1 MQARARKIGA
11 RAMTQKTLALLGKNA
26 QHVLAFRGSLIRA
39 AQANGHR
46 VIALTA
52 PASPRARQRLREFG
66 VEHFDTPLSGGKISP
81 LRDLQFQTT
90 VTDILKTQRVDAL
103 LAYNPKCIAF
113 GPVAARHAGV
123 KSIAAVVTGLGFAFT
138 GRSLARRFIRF
149 FSTRLYRRSLAA
161 CDAVFFQNQFD
172 RDELAALGVLA
183 NVPNVRV
190 HMIAGSGVDLDYFPA
205 QPVPTQTHFLMISRP
220 LKDKGVAEFA
230 QACKIVRARNPA
242 IRCTLICAW
251 DDNPSSFTRAD
262 IARWTQDGCF
272 NALDEVEDVRPHLQ
286 ACTTFVLPSYREG
299 TSKVVLE
306 AMATGRAIIST
317 DAIGCRDPIEPDVNG
332 LLVATHSAT
341 ELASAMLQLA
351 NDPQRNAAMGTAS
364 RRIAQE
370 KYNAKP
376 IDAALLHALNLDA
389 PARA

>member
-1 MQARARKIGA
+1 
-11 RAMTQKTLALLGKNA
+11 MTQKTLALLGKNA

-46 VIALTA
+46 VIALTS
-52 PASPRARQRLREFG
+52 PASARARHRLREAG
-66 VEHFDTPLSGGKISP
+66 VEHFDTPLRGGTISP

-90 VTDILKTQRVDAL
+90 VSDILKAQRVDAL

-113 GPVAARHAGV
+113 GPIAARRAGV
-123 KSIAAVVTGLGFAFT
+123 KNVAALVTGLGFAFT
-138 GRSLARRFIRF
+138 GRSLARRCIRF
-149 FSTRLYRRSLAA
+149 FSTRLYKRSLAA
-161 CDAVFFQNQFD
+161 CDAVFFQNATD
-172 RDELAALGVLA
+172 REELTALGVLA
-183 NVPNVRV
+183 NVPNARV
-190 HMIAGSGVDLDYFPA
+190 HMIAGSGVDLEFFPG
-205 QPVPTQTHFLMISRP
+205 QPVPIQTHFLMISRP

-230 QACKIVRARNPA
+230 QACKIVRTSNPA

-262 IARWTQDGCF
+262 IARWAQEGCF
-272 NALDEVEDVRPHLQ
+272 DAVDEVEDVRPHLG

-317 DAIGCRDPIEPDVNG
+317 DAIGCRDPIAPNVNG

-341 ELASAMLQLA
+341 ELAAAMLELA
-351 NDPQRNAAMGTAS
+351 HDPARNAAMGAAS

-376 IDAALLHALNLDA
+376 IDAAILHALNLNA

>member
-1 MQARARKIGA
+1 
-11 RAMTQKTLALLGKNA
+11 MTQKTLALLGKNA

-39 AQANGHR
+39 AQASGHR
-46 VIALTA
+46 VIALTS
-52 PASPRARQRLREFG
+52 PASARARHRLHEAG
-66 VEHFDTPLSGGKISP
+66 VEHFDTPLRGGTISP
-81 LRDLQFQTT
+81 LRDLQFQTM
-90 VTDILKTQRVDAL
+90 VSDILKAQRVDAL

-113 GPVAARHAGV
+113 GPIAARRAGV
-123 KSIAAVVTGLGFAFT
+123 KNVAALVTGLGFAFT
-138 GRSLARRFIRF
+138 GRSLARRCVRF
-149 FSTRLYRRSLAA
+149 FSTRLYKRSLAA
-161 CDAVFFQNQFD
+161 CDAVFFQNQID

-183 NVPNVRV
+183 NVPNARV
-190 HMIAGSGVDLDYFPA
+190 HMIAGSGVDLDFFPA

-230 QACKIVRARNPA
+230 QACKIVRASNPA

-262 IARWTQDGCF
+262 IARWAQDGCF
-272 NALDEVEDVRPHLQ
+272 NVVDEVEDVRPHLG

-317 DAIGCRDPIEPDVNG
+317 DAIGCRDPIEPGVNG

-341 ELASAMLQLA
+341 ELAAAMLELANNPARNSAMGA
-351 NDPQRNAAMGTAS
+351 AS

-370 KYNAKP
+370 KYNAKS
-376 IDAALLHALNLDA
+376 IDAAILHALNLDA

>member
-1 MQARARKIGA
+1 
-11 RAMTQKTLALLGKNA
+11 MTQKTLALLGKNA

-46 VIALTA
+46 VIALTS
-52 PASPRARQRLREFG
+52 PASARARHRLREAG
-66 VEHFDTPLSGGKISP
+66 VEHFDTPLRGGTISP

-90 VTDILKTQRVDAL
+90 VSDILNAQRVDAL

-113 GPVAARHAGV
+113 GPIAARRAGV
-123 KSIAAVVTGLGFAFT
+123 KNIAALVTGLGFAFT
-138 GRSLARRFIRF
+138 GQSLARRCIRF
-149 FSTRLYRRSLAA
+149 FSTRLYRRSLAK
-161 CDAVFFQNQFD
+161 CDAVFFQNQID
-172 RDELAALGVLA
+172 REELTALGVLV
-183 NVPNVRV
+183 NVPNARV
-190 HMIAGSGVDLDYFPA
+190 HMIAGSGVDLEFFPA

-230 QACKIVRARNPA
+230 QACKIVCTRDPA

-262 IARWTQDGCF
+262 IARWAQDGCF
-272 NALDEVEDVRPHLQ
+272 NAVDEVEDVRPHLG

-317 DAIGCRDPIEPDVNG
+317 DAIGCRDPIKPGVNG

-341 ELASAMLQLA
+341 ELAAAMLELARDPARNSAMGA
-351 NDPQRNAAMGTAS
+351 AS

-370 KYNAKP
+370 KYNAKQ
-376 IDAALLHALNLDA
+376 IDAAILHALNLDA

>member
-1 MQARARKIGA
+1 
-11 RAMTQKTLALLGKNA
+11 MTQQTLALLGKNA

-46 VIALTA
+46 VIALTS
-52 PASPRARQRLREFG
+52 PASARARHRLREAG
-66 VEHFDTPLSGGKISP
+66 VEHFDTPLRGGTISP

-90 VTDILKTQRVDAL
+90 VSDILQAQRVDAL

-113 GPVAARHAGV
+113 GPIAARRAGV
-123 KSIAAVVTGLGFAFT
+123 KNVAALVTGLGFAFT
-138 GRSLARRFIRF
+138 GHSLARRCIRF
-149 FSTRLYRRSLAA
+149 FSTHLYKRSLAA
-161 CDAVFFQNQFD
+161 CDAVFFQNAID
-172 RDELAALGVLA
+172 REELAALGVLV
-183 NVPNVRV
+183 NVPNARV
-190 HMIAGSGVDLDYFPA
+190 HMIAGSGVDLQFFPA

-230 QACKIVRARNPA
+230 QACKIVRTSNPA

-262 IARWTQDGCF
+262 ITRWAQDGCF
-272 NALDEVEDVRPHLQ
+272 NVVDEVEDVRPHLG

-317 DAIGCRDPIEPDVNG
+317 DAIGCRDPIEPGVNG

-341 ELASAMLQLA
+341 ELAAAMLELA
-351 NDPQRNAAMGTAS
+351 NDPARNAAMGAAS

-376 IDAALLHALNLDA
+376 IDAAILHALNLDA

>member
-1 MQARARKIGA
+1 
-11 RAMTQKTLALLGKNA
+11 MTQKTLALLGKNA

-46 VIALTA
+46 VIALTS
-52 PASPRARQRLREFG
+52 PASARARHRLLEAG
-66 VEHFDTPLSGGKISP
+66 VQHFDTPLRGGAISP

-90 VTDILKTQRVDAL
+90 VSDILNAQRVDAL

-113 GPVAARHAGV
+113 GPIAARRAGV
-123 KSIAAVVTGLGFAFT
+123 KNIATIVTGLGFAFT
-138 GRSLARRFIRF
+138 GQSLARRCIRL
-149 FSTRLYRRSLAA
+149 FSTRLYRRSLAK
-161 CDAVFFQNQFD
+161 CDAVFFQNQID
-172 RDELAALGVLA
+172 REELTALGVLV
-183 NVPNVRV
+183 NVPNARV
-190 HMIAGSGVDLDYFPA
+190 HMIAGSGVDLEFFPA

-230 QACKIVRARNPA
+230 QACKIVRASNPA

-262 IARWTQDGCF
+262 IARWEQEGCF
-272 NALDEVEDVRPHLQ
+272 DAVDEVEDVRPHLG

-317 DAIGCRDPIEPDVNG
+317 DAIGCRDPIESGVNG

-341 ELASAMLQLA
+341 ELAAAMLELA
-351 NDPQRNAAMGTAS
+351 RDPARNAAMGAAS

-376 IDAALLHALNLDA
+376 IDAAILHALNLNA
-389 PARA
+389 PAHA

>member
-1 MQARARKIGA
+1 
-11 RAMTQKTLALLGKNA
+11 MTQKTLALLGKNA

-46 VIALTA
+46 VIALTS
-52 PASPRARQRLREFG
+52 PASARARHRLREAG
-66 VEHFDTPLSGGKISP
+66 VEHFDTPLRGGTISP

-90 VTDILKTQRVDAL
+90 VSDILKAQRVDAL

-113 GPVAARHAGV
+113 GPIAARRAGV
-123 KSIAAVVTGLGFAFT
+123 KNVAALVTGLGFAFT
-138 GRSLARRFIRF
+138 GRSLARRCIRF
-149 FSTRLYRRSLAA
+149 FSTRLYKRSLAA
-161 CDAVFFQNQFD
+161 CDAVFFQNATD
-172 RDELAALGVLA
+172 REELTALGVLA
-183 NVPNVRV
+183 NVPNARV
-190 HMIAGSGVDLDYFPA
+190 HMIAGSGVDLDFFAA

-230 QACKIVRARNPA
+230 QACKIVRTSNPA

-262 IARWTQDGCF
+262 IARWAQEGCF
-272 NALDEVEDVRPHLQ
+272 NAVDEVEDVRPHLG

-306 AMATGRAIIST
+306 AMATGRAIITT
-317 DAIGCRDPIEPDVNG
+317 DAIGCRDPITPNVNG
-332 LLVATHSAT
+332 LLVPPRSAT
-341 ELASAMLQLA
+341 ELAAAMLELA
-351 NDPQRNAAMGTAS
+351 HDPERNAAMGAAS

-370 KYNAKP
+370 KYNATP
-376 IDAALLHALNLDA
+376 IDAVILRALNLDSPHHA
-389 PARA
+389 

>member
-1 MQARARKIGA
+1 
-11 RAMTQKTLALLGKNA
+11 MTQKTLALLGKNA

-46 VIALTA
+46 VIALTS
-52 PASPRARQRLREFG
+52 PASARARHRLREAG
-66 VEHFDTPLSGGKISP
+66 VEHFDTPLRGGTISP

-90 VTDILKTQRVDAL
+90 VSDILKAQRVDAL

-113 GPVAARHAGV
+113 GPIAARRAGV
-123 KSIAAVVTGLGFAFT
+123 KNVAALVTGLGFAFT
-138 GRSLARRFIRF
+138 GRSLARRCIRF
-149 FSTRLYRRSLAA
+149 FSTRLYKRSLAA
-161 CDAVFFQNQFD
+161 CDAVFFQNATD
-172 RDELAALGVLA
+172 REELTALGVLA
-183 NVPNVRV
+183 NVPNARV
-190 HMIAGSGVDLDYFPA
+190 HMIAGSGVDLDFFAA

-230 QACKIVRARNPA
+230 QACKIVRTSNPA

-262 IARWTQDGCF
+262 IARWAQEGCF
-272 NALDEVEDVRPHLQ
+272 DAVDEVEDVRPHLG

-317 DAIGCRDPIEPDVNG
+317 DAIGCRDPIAPNVNG

-341 ELASAMLQLA
+341 ELAAAMLELA
-351 NDPQRNAAMGTAS
+351 HDPARNAAMGAAS

-376 IDAALLHALNLDA
+376 IDAAILHALNLNA

>member
-1 MQARARKIGA
+1 
-11 RAMTQKTLALLGKNA
+11 
-26 QHVLAFRGSLIRA
+26 
-39 AQANGHR
+39 
-46 VIALTA
+46 
-52 PASPRARQRLREFG
+52 
-66 VEHFDTPLSGGKISP
+66 
-81 LRDLQFQTT
+81 
-90 VTDILKTQRVDAL
+90 
-103 LAYNPKCIAF
+103 
-113 GPVAARHAGV
+113 
-123 KSIAAVVTGLGFAFT
+123 
-138 GRSLARRFIRF
+138 
-149 FSTRLYRRSLAA
+149 
-161 CDAVFFQNQFD
+161 
-172 RDELAALGVLA
+172 
-183 NVPNVRV
+183 
-190 HMIAGSGVDLDYFPA
+190 
-205 QPVPTQTHFLMISRP
+205 MISRP

-272 NALDEVEDVRPHLQ
+272 NAIDEVEDVRPHLQ

-317 DAIGCRDPIEPDVNG
+317 DAIGCRDPIESGVNG
-332 LLVATHSAT
+332 LLVATRSAT
-341 ELASAMLQLA
+341 ELAAAMLQLA
-351 NDPQRNAAMGTAS
+351 NDPERNAAMGAES

>member
-1 MQARARKIGA
+1 
-11 RAMTQKTLALLGKNA
+11 
-26 QHVLAFRGSLIRA
+26 
-39 AQANGHR
+39 
-46 VIALTA
+46 
-52 PASPRARQRLREFG
+52 
-66 VEHFDTPLSGGKISP
+66 
-81 LRDLQFQTT
+81 
-90 VTDILKTQRVDAL
+90 
-103 LAYNPKCIAF
+103 
-113 GPVAARHAGV
+113 
-123 KSIAAVVTGLGFAFT
+123 
-138 GRSLARRFIRF
+138 
-149 FSTRLYRRSLAA
+149 
-161 CDAVFFQNQFD
+161 
-172 RDELAALGVLA
+172 
-183 NVPNVRV
+183 
-190 HMIAGSGVDLDYFPA
+190 
-205 QPVPTQTHFLMISRP
+205 MISRP

-230 QACKIVRARNPA
+230 QACKIVRASNPA

-262 IARWTQDGCF
+262 IARWAQDGCF

-317 DAIGCRDPIEPDVNG
+317 DAIGCRDPIEPGVNG

-351 NDPQRNAAMGTAS
+351 NDPKRNATMGAAS

>member
-1 MQARARKIGA
+1 
-11 RAMTQKTLALLGKNA
+11 MTQQTLALLGKNA

-46 VIALTA
+46 VIALTS
-52 PASPRARQRLREFG
+52 PASARARHRLREAG
-66 VEHFDTPLSGGKISP
+66 VEHFDTPLRGGTISP

-90 VTDILKTQRVDAL
+90 VSDILKAQRVDAL

-113 GPVAARHAGV
+113 GPVAARRAGV
-123 KSIAAVVTGLGFAFT
+123 KNVAAIVTGLGFAFT
-138 GRSLARRFIRF
+138 GHSLTRRCIRF
-149 FSTRLYRRSLAA
+149 FSTHLYKRSLAA
-161 CDAVFFQNQFD
+161 CDAVFFQNQID
-172 RDELAALGVLA
+172 RKELAALGVLV
-183 NVPNVRV
+183 NVPNARV
-190 HMIAGSGVDLDYFPA
+190 HMIAGSGVDLKFFPA
-205 QPVPTQTHFLMISRP
+205 QPVPTQTHCLMISRP

-230 QACKIVRARNPA
+230 EACKIVRTRDPA

-262 IARWTQDGCF
+262 ITRWAQDGCF
-272 NALDEVEDVRPHLQ
+272 NVVDEVEDVRPHLG

-317 DAIGCRDPIEPDVNG
+317 DAIGCRDPIQPNVNG

-341 ELASAMLQLA
+341 ELAAAMLELAHDPARNSAMGA
-351 NDPQRNAAMGTAS
+351 AS

-376 IDAALLHALNLDA
+376 IDAAILHALNLDA

>member
-1 MQARARKIGA
+1 
-11 RAMTQKTLALLGKNA
+11 MTQKTLALLGKNA

-46 VIALTA
+46 VIALTS
-52 PASPRARQRLREFG
+52 PASARARHRLREAG
-66 VEHFDTPLSGGKISP
+66 VEHFDTPLRGGTISP

-90 VTDILKTQRVDAL
+90 VSDILKAQRVDAL

-113 GPVAARHAGV
+113 GPIAARRAGV
-123 KSIAAVVTGLGFAFT
+123 KNVAALVTGLGFAFT
-138 GRSLARRFIRF
+138 GRSLARRCIRF
-149 FSTRLYRRSLAA
+149 FSTRLYKRSLAA
-161 CDAVFFQNQFD
+161 CDAVFFQNATD
-172 RDELAALGVLA
+172 REELTALGVLA
-183 NVPNVRV
+183 NVPNARV
-190 HMIAGSGVDLDYFPA
+190 HMIAGSGVDLDFFAA

-230 QACKIVRARNPA
+230 QACKIVRTSNPA

-262 IARWTQDGCF
+262 IARWAQEGCF
-272 NALDEVEDVRPHLQ
+272 DAVDEVEDVRPHLG

-317 DAIGCRDPIEPDVNG
+317 DAIGCRDPIAPNVNG

-341 ELASAMLQLA
+341 ELAAAMLELA
-351 NDPQRNAAMGTAS
+351 NDPARNAAMGAAS

-376 IDAALLHALNLDA
+376 IDAAILHALNLDA
-389 PARA
+389 SARA

>member
-1 MQARARKIGA
+1 
-11 RAMTQKTLALLGKNA
+11 MTQKTLALLGKNA

-52 PASPRARQRLREFG
+52 PATARSRHRLRQAG
-66 VEHFDTPLSGGKISP
+66 VEHFDTPLRGGKISP

-90 VTDILKTQRVDAL
+90 VSDILKAQRVDAL
-103 LAYNPKCIAF
+103 LAYNPKCVAF
-113 GPVAARHAGV
+113 GPVAARRAGV
-123 KSIAAVVTGLGFAFT
+123 KKIAAVITGLGFAFT
-138 GRSLARRFIRF
+138 GETIARRFVRF
-149 FSTRLYRRSLAA
+149 FSTRLYRKSLAA
-161 CDAVFFQNQFD
+161 CDAVFFQNQID
-172 RDELAALGVLA
+172 HDELTALGVLA
-183 NVPNVRV
+183 NVAAARVR
-190 HMIAGSGVDLDYFPA
+190 MIAGSGVDLDHFA
-205 QPVPTQTHFLMISRP
+205 QQPVAAHTHFLMISRP

-251 DDNPSSFTRAD
+251 DDNPSSFTRTD
-262 IARWTQDGCF
+262 ITHWAQQGCF
-272 NALDEVEDVRPHLQ
+272 EALDEVEDVRPHLQ
-286 ACTTFVLPSYREG
+286 SCTTFVLPSYREG

-317 DAIGCRDPIEPDVNG
+317 DAIGCRDPIEPGVNG

-341 ELASAMLQLA
+341 ELAAAMLELA
-351 NDPQRNAAMGTAS
+351 NDPARNAAMGAAS

-376 IDAALLHALNLDA
+376 IDALILRALGLS
-389 PARA
+389 

>member
-1 MQARARKIGA
+1 
-11 RAMTQKTLALLGKNA
+11 MTQQTLALLGKNA

-46 VIALTA
+46 VIALTS
-52 PASPRARQRLREFG
+52 PASARARHRLREAG
-66 VEHFDTPLSGGKISP
+66 VEHFDTPLRGGTISP

-90 VTDILKTQRVDAL
+90 VSDILKAQRVDAL

-113 GPVAARHAGV
+113 GPIAARRAGV
-123 KSIAAVVTGLGFAFT
+123 KNVAALVTGLGFAFT
-138 GRSLARRFIRF
+138 GRSLARRCIRF
-149 FSTRLYRRSLAA
+149 FSTRLYKRSLAA
-161 CDAVFFQNQFD
+161 CDAVFFQNATD
-172 RDELAALGVLA
+172 REELTALGVLA
-183 NVPNVRV
+183 NVPNARV
-190 HMIAGSGVDLDYFPA
+190 HMIAGSGVDLEFFPA

-230 QACKIVRARNPA
+230 QACKIVRASNPA

-251 DDNPSSFTRAD
+251 DDNPSSFTRAN
-262 IARWTQDGCF
+262 IARWAQEGCF
-272 NALDEVEDVRPHLQ
+272 NVVDEVEDVRPHLG

-306 AMATGRAIIST
+306 AMATGRAIITT
-317 DAIGCRDPIEPDVNG
+317 DAIGCRDPITPNVNG
-332 LLVATHSAT
+332 LLVTTHSASKLAAAML
-341 ELASAMLQLA
+341 ELAH
-351 NDPQRNAAMGTAS
+351 DPARNAAMGAAS

-376 IDAALLHALNLDA
+376 IDAAILHALNLNA

>member
-1 MQARARKIGA
+1 
-11 RAMTQKTLALLGKNA
+11 MTQKTLALLGKNA

-52 PASPRARQRLREFG
+52 PATARSRHRLRQAG
-66 VEHFDTPLSGGKISP
+66 VEHFDTPLRGGKISP

-90 VTDILKTQRVDAL
+90 VSDILKAQRVDAL
-103 LAYNPKCIAF
+103 LAYNPKCVAF
-113 GPVAARHAGV
+113 GPIAARRAGV
-123 KSIAAVVTGLGFAFT
+123 KKIAGVITGLGFAFT
-138 GRSLARRFIRF
+138 GETIARRFVRF
-149 FSTRLYRRSLAA
+149 FSTRLYRKSLEA
-161 CDAVFFQNQFD
+161 CDAVFFQNQID
-172 RDELAALGVLA
+172 HDELAALGVRA
-183 NVPNVRV
+183 NVDAARVR
-190 HMIAGSGVDLDYFPA
+190 MIAGSGVDLDHFA
-205 QPVPTQTHFLMISRP
+205 QQPVAAHTHFLMISRP

-262 IARWTQDGCF
+262 ISHWAQQGCF
-272 NALDEVEDVRPHLQ
+272 EALDEVEDVRPHLQ
-286 ACTTFVLPSYREG
+286 SCTTFVLPSYREG

-317 DAIGCRDPIEPDVNG
+317 DAVGCRDPIEPGVNG

-341 ELASAMLQLA
+341 ELAAAMLELA
-351 NDPQRNAAMGTAS
+351 NDPARNAAMGAAS

-376 IDAALLHALNLDA
+376 IDAAILHALNLDA

>member
-1 MQARARKIGA
+1 
-11 RAMTQKTLALLGKNA
+11 MTQKTLALLGKNA

-46 VIALTA
+46 VIALTS
-52 PASPRARQRLREFG
+52 PASARARHRLREAG
-66 VEHFDTPLSGGKISP
+66 VEHFDTPLRGGTISP

-90 VTDILKTQRVDAL
+90 VSDILKAQRVDAL

-113 GPVAARHAGV
+113 GPIAARRAGV
-123 KSIAAVVTGLGFAFT
+123 KNVAALVTGLGFAFT
-138 GRSLARRFIRF
+138 GRSLARRCIRF
-149 FSTRLYRRSLAA
+149 FSTRLYKRSLAA
-161 CDAVFFQNQFD
+161 CDAVFFQNATD
-172 RDELAALGVLA
+172 REELTALGVLA
-183 NVPNVRV
+183 NVPNARV
-190 HMIAGSGVDLDYFPA
+190 HMIAGSGVDLDFFAA

-230 QACKIVRARNPA
+230 QACKIVRTSNPA

-262 IARWTQDGCF
+262 IARWAQEGCF
-272 NALDEVEDVRPHLQ
+272 DAVDEVEDVRPHLG

-306 AMATGRAIIST
+306 AMATGRAIITT
-317 DAIGCRDPIEPDVNG
+317 DAIGCRDPIQPNVNG
-332 LLVATHSAT
+332 LLVPPRSAT
-341 ELASAMLQLA
+341 ELAAAMLELA
-351 NDPQRNAAMGTAS
+351 HDPERNAAMGAAS

-370 KYNAKP
+370 KYNATP
-376 IDAALLHALNLDA
+376 IDAVILRALNLDSPHHA
-389 PARA
+389 

>member
-1 MQARARKIGA
+1 
-11 RAMTQKTLALLGKNA
+11 MTQKTLALLGKNA

-46 VIALTA
+46 VIALTS
-52 PASPRARQRLREFG
+52 PASARARHRLREAG
-66 VEHFDTPLSGGKISP
+66 VEHFDTPLRGGTISP

-90 VTDILKTQRVDAL
+90 VSDILKAQRVDAL

-113 GPVAARHAGV
+113 GPIAARRAGV
-123 KSIAAVVTGLGFAFT
+123 KNVAALVTGLGFAFT
-138 GRSLARRFIRF
+138 GRSLTRRCIRF
-149 FSTRLYRRSLAA
+149 FSTRLYRRSLAV
-161 CDAVFFQNQFD
+161 CDAVFFQNQID
-172 RDELAALGVLA
+172 REELTALGVLV
-183 NVPNVRV
+183 NVPNARM
-190 HMIAGSGVDLDYFPA
+190 HMIAGSGVDLDFFPA

-230 QACKIVRARNPA
+230 QACKIVRTRDPA

-262 IARWTQDGCF
+262 IARWAQDGCF
-272 NALDEVEDVRPHLQ
+272 NAVDEVEDVRPHLG

-317 DAIGCRDPIEPDVNG
+317 DAIGCRDPIEPGVNG

-341 ELASAMLQLA
+341 ELAAAMLELA
-351 NDPQRNAAMGTAS
+351 RDPARNTAMGAAS

-376 IDAALLHALNLDA
+376 IDAVILHALNLDA

>member
-1 MQARARKIGA
+1 
-11 RAMTQKTLALLGKNA
+11 MTQQTLALLGKNA

-46 VIALTA
+46 IIALTS
-52 PASPRARQRLREFG
+52 PASARARHRLREAG
-66 VEHFDTPLSGGKISP
+66 VEHFDTPLRGGTISP

-90 VTDILKTQRVDAL
+90 VSDILKAQRVDAL
-103 LAYNPKCIAF
+103 LAYNTKCIAF
-113 GPVAARHAGV
+113 GPIAARRAGV
-123 KSIAAVVTGLGFAFT
+123 KNIAAIVTGLGFAFT
-138 GRSLARRFIRF
+138 GHSLTRRCIRF
-149 FSTRLYRRSLAA
+149 FSTHLYKRSLAA
-161 CDAVFFQNQFD
+161 CDAVFFQNQID
-172 RDELAALGVLA
+172 RKELAALGVLV
-183 NVPNVRV
+183 NVPNARV
-190 HMIAGSGVDLDYFPA
+190 HMIAGSGVDLKFFPA

-230 QACKIVRARNPA
+230 EACKIVRTSNPV

-262 IARWTQDGCF
+262 IAHWEQEGCF
-272 NALDEVEDVRPHLQ
+272 NVVDEVEDVRPHLGE
-286 ACTTFVLPSYREG
+286 CTTFVLPSYREG

-317 DAIGCRDPIEPDVNG
+317 DAIGCRDPIAPNVNG

-341 ELASAMLQLA
+341 ELAAAMLELA
-351 NDPQRNAAMGTAS
+351 HDPARNAAMGAAS

-376 IDAALLHALNLDA
+376 IDAAILHALNLNA

>member
-1 MQARARKIGA
+1 
-11 RAMTQKTLALLGKNA
+11 MTQQTLALLGKNA

-46 VIALTA
+46 VIALTS
-52 PASPRARQRLREFG
+52 PASARARHRLHEAG
-66 VEHFDTPLSGGKISP
+66 VEHFDTPLRGGTISP

-90 VTDILKTQRVDAL
+90 VSDILKAQRVDAL

-113 GPVAARHAGV
+113 GPIAARRAGV
-123 KSIAAVVTGLGFAFT
+123 KNVAALVTGLGFAFT
-138 GRSLARRFIRF
+138 GQSLARRCIRF
-149 FSTRLYRRSLAA
+149 FSTRLYKRSLTA
-161 CDAVFFQNQFD
+161 CDAVFFQNATD
-172 RDELAALGVLA
+172 REELTALGVLA
-183 NVPNVRV
+183 NVPNARV
-190 HMIAGSGVDLDYFPA
+190 HMIAGSGVDLDFFAA

-230 QACKIVRARNPA
+230 QACKIIRTRDPA

-262 IARWTQDGCF
+262 IARWEQEGCF
-272 NALDEVEDVRPHLQ
+272 NVVNEVEDVRPYLGE
-286 ACTTFVLPSYREG
+286 CTTFVLPSYREG

-317 DAIGCRDPIEPDVNG
+317 DAIGCRDPIQPNVNG
-332 LLVATHSAT
+332 LLVTTHSAS
-341 ELASAMLQLA
+341 ELAAAMLELA
-351 NDPQRNAAMGTAS
+351 HDPARNAAMGAES

-376 IDAALLHALNLDA
+376 IDAAILRALNLDA

>member
-1 MQARARKIGA
+1 
-11 RAMTQKTLALLGKNA
+11 MTQKTLALLGKNA

-52 PASPRARQRLREFG
+52 PATARSRHRLRQAG
-66 VEHFDTPLSGGKISP
+66 VEHFDTPLRGGKISP

-90 VTDILKTQRVDAL
+90 VSDILKAQRVDAL
-103 LAYNPKCIAF
+103 LAYNPKCVAF
-113 GPVAARHAGV
+113 GPIAARRAGV
-123 KSIAAVVTGLGFAFT
+123 KKIAGVITGLGFAFT
-138 GRSLARRFIRF
+138 GETIVRRFVRF
-149 FSTRLYRRSLAA
+149 FSTRLYRKSLAA
-161 CDAVFFQNQFD
+161 CDAVFFQNQID
-172 RDELAALGVLA
+172 HDELAALRVLA
-183 NVPNVRV
+183 NVAAARV
-190 HMIAGSGVDLDYFPA
+190 HIIAGSGVDLDHFA
-205 QPVPTQTHFLMISRP
+205 QQPVAAHTHFLMISRP

-262 IARWTQDGCF
+262 ISHWAQQGCF
-272 NALDEVEDVRPHLQ
+272 EALDEVEDVRPHLQ
-286 ACTTFVLPSYREG
+286 SCTTFVLPSYREG

-317 DAIGCRDPIEPDVNG
+317 DAIGCRDPIEPGVNG

-341 ELASAMLQLA
+341 QLAAAMLELAH
-351 NDPQRNAAMGTAS
+351 DPARNAAMGAAS

-376 IDAALLHALNLDA
+376 IDAAILHALNLDA
-389 PARA
+389 STRA

>member
-1 MQARARKIGA
+1 
-11 RAMTQKTLALLGKNA
+11 MTQKTLALLGKNA

-46 VIALTA
+46 VIALTS
-52 PASPRARQRLREFG
+52 PASARARHRLREAG
-66 VEHFDTPLSGGKISP
+66 VEHFDTPLRGGTISP

-90 VTDILKTQRVDAL
+90 VSDILKAQRVDAL

-113 GPVAARHAGV
+113 GPVAARRAGV
-123 KSIAAVVTGLGFAFT
+123 KNIAALVTGLGFAFT
-138 GRSLARRFIRF
+138 GQSLARRCIRF
-149 FSTRLYRRSLAA
+149 FSTRLYRRSLAK
-161 CDAVFFQNQFD
+161 CDAVFFQNQID
-172 RDELAALGVLA
+172 REELTALGVLV
-183 NVPNVRV
+183 NVPNARM
-190 HMIAGSGVDLDYFPA
+190 HMIAGSGVDLDFFPA

-230 QACKIVRARNPA
+230 QACKIVRTRDPA

-262 IARWTQDGCF
+262 IARWAQDGCF
-272 NALDEVEDVRPHLQ
+272 NAVDEVEDVRPHLG

-317 DAIGCRDPIEPDVNG
+317 DAIGCRDPIAPNVNG

-341 ELASAMLQLA
+341 ELAAAMLELA
-351 NDPQRNAAMGTAS
+351 HDPARNAAMGAAS

-376 IDAALLHALNLDA
+376 IDAVILHALNLNA

>member
-1 MQARARKIGA
+1 
-11 RAMTQKTLALLGKNA
+11 MTQKTLALLGKNA

-52 PASPRARQRLREFG
+52 PATARSRHRLRQAG
-66 VEHFDTPLSGGKISP
+66 VEHFDTPLRGGKISP

-90 VTDILKTQRVDAL
+90 VSDILKAQRVDAL
-103 LAYNPKCIAF
+103 LAYNPKCVAF
-113 GPVAARHAGV
+113 GPVAARRAGV
-123 KSIAAVVTGLGFAFT
+123 KKIAAVITGLGFAFT
-138 GRSLARRFIRF
+138 GETIARRFVRF

-161 CDAVFFQNQFD
+161 CDAVFFQNQID
-172 RDELAALGVLA
+172 HDELTALGVLA
-183 NVPNVRV
+183 NVAAERVR
-190 HMIAGSGVDLDYFPA
+190 MIAGSGVDLDHFA
-205 QPVPTQTHFLMISRP
+205 QQPVAAHTHFLMISRP

-251 DDNPSSFTRAD
+251 DDNPSSFTRTD
-262 IARWTQDGCF
+262 ITHWAQQGCF
-272 NALDEVEDVRPHLQ
+272 EALDEVEDVRPHLQ
-286 ACTTFVLPSYREG
+286 SCTTFVLPSYREG

-317 DAIGCRDPIEPDVNG
+317 DAIGCRDPIEPGVNG

-341 ELASAMLQLA
+341 ELAAAMLELA
-351 NDPQRNAAMGTAS
+351 NDPARNAAMGAAS

-376 IDAALLHALNLDA
+376 IDALILRALGLS
-389 PARA
+389 

>member
-1 MQARARKIGA
+1 
-11 RAMTQKTLALLGKNA
+11 MTQKTLALLGKNA

-46 VIALTA
+46 VIALTS
-52 PASPRARQRLREFG
+52 PASARARHRLREAG
-66 VEHFDTPLSGGKISP
+66 VEHFDTPLRGGTISP

-90 VTDILKTQRVDAL
+90 VSDILKAQRVDAL

-113 GPVAARHAGV
+113 GPVAARRAGV
-123 KSIAAVVTGLGFAFT
+123 KNVAALVTGLGFAFT
-138 GRSLARRFIRF
+138 GQSLARRCIRF
-149 FSTRLYRRSLAA
+149 FSTRLYRQSLAK
-161 CDAVFFQNQFD
+161 CDAVFFQNQID
-172 RDELAALGVLA
+172 REELTALGVLV
-183 NVPNVRV
+183 NVPNARM
-190 HMIAGSGVDLDYFPA
+190 HMIAGSGVDLDFFPA

-230 QACKIVRARNPA
+230 QACKIVRTRDPA

-262 IARWTQDGCF
+262 IARWAQDGCF
-272 NALDEVEDVRPHLQ
+272 NAVDEVEDVRPHLG

-317 DAIGCRDPIEPDVNG
+317 DAIGCRDPIAPNVNG

-341 ELASAMLQLA
+341 ELAAAMLELA
-351 NDPQRNAAMGTAS
+351 HDPARNAAMGAAS

-376 IDAALLHALNLDA
+376 IDAVILHALNLDA

>member
-1 MQARARKIGA
+1 
-11 RAMTQKTLALLGKNA
+11 MTQKTLALLGKNA

-46 VIALTA
+46 VIALTS
-52 PASPRARQRLREFG
+52 PASARARHRLHEAG
-66 VEHFDTPLSGGKISP
+66 VEHFDTPLRGGTISP

-90 VTDILKTQRVDAL
+90 VSDILKAQRVDAL

-113 GPVAARHAGV
+113 GPIAARRAGV
-123 KSIAAVVTGLGFAFT
+123 KNVAALVTGLGFAFT
-138 GRSLARRFIRF
+138 GQSLARRCIRF
-149 FSTRLYRRSLAA
+149 FSTRLYKRSLAA
-161 CDAVFFQNQFD
+161 CDAVFFQNATD
-172 RDELAALGVLA
+172 REELTALGVLA
-183 NVPNVRV
+183 NVPNARV
-190 HMIAGSGVDLDYFPA
+190 HMIAGSGVDLDFFAA

-230 QACKIVRARNPA
+230 QACKIVRASNPA

-262 IARWTQDGCF
+262 IARWEQEGCF
-272 NALDEVEDVRPHLQ
+272 NVVDEVEDVRPHLGE
-286 ACTTFVLPSYREG
+286 CTTFVLPSYREG

-317 DAIGCRDPIEPDVNG
+317 DAIGCRDPIQLNVNG
-332 LLVATHSAT
+332 LLVATHSAS
-341 ELASAMLQLA
+341 ELAAAMLELA
-351 NDPQRNAAMGTAS
+351 HDPARNAAMGAES

-370 KYNAKP
+370 KYNATP
-376 IDAALLHALNLDA
+376 IDAAILRALNL
-389 PARA
+389 

>member
-1 MQARARKIGA
+1 
-11 RAMTQKTLALLGKNA
+11 MTQKTLALLGKNA

-52 PASPRARQRLREFG
+52 PATARSRHRLRQAG
-66 VEHFDTPLSGGKISP
+66 VEHFDTPLRGGKISP

-90 VTDILKTQRVDAL
+90 VSDILKAQRVDAL
-103 LAYNPKCIAF
+103 LAYNPKCVAF
-113 GPVAARHAGV
+113 GPIAARRAGI
-123 KSIAAVVTGLGFAFT
+123 KKIAAVITGLGFAFT
-138 GRSLARRFIRF
+138 GETIARRFVRF

-161 CDAVFFQNQFD
+161 CDAVFFQNQID
-172 RDELAALGVLA
+172 HDELAALGVLA
-183 NVPNVRV
+183 NVAAARV
-190 HMIAGSGVDLDYFPA
+190 HIIAGSGVDLDHFA
-205 QPVPTQTHFLMISRP
+205 QQPVAAHTHFLMISRP

-230 QACKIVRARNPA
+230 QACKIVRTRDPA

-262 IARWTQDGCF
+262 IARWAQDGCF
-272 NALDEVEDVRPHLQ
+272 NAVDEVEDVRPHLG

-317 DAIGCRDPIEPDVNG
+317 DAIGCRDPIEPGVNG

-341 ELASAMLQLA
+341 ELAAAMLELA
-351 NDPQRNAAMGTAS
+351 RDPARNTAMGAAS

-376 IDAALLHALNLDA
+376 IDAAILHALNLDA

>member
-1 MQARARKIGA
+1 
-11 RAMTQKTLALLGKNA
+11 MTQKTLALLGKNA

-52 PASPRARQRLREFG
+52 PATARSRHRLRQAG
-66 VEHFDTPLSGGKISP
+66 VEHFDTPLRGGKISP

-90 VTDILKTQRVDAL
+90 VSDILKAQRVDAL
-103 LAYNPKCIAF
+103 LAYNPKCVAF
-113 GPVAARHAGV
+113 GPTAARRAGV
-123 KSIAAVVTGLGFAFT
+123 KKIAAVITGLGFAFT
-138 GRSLARRFIRF
+138 GETIARRFVRF
-149 FSTRLYRRSLAA
+149 FSTRLFRRSLAA
-161 CDAVFFQNQFD
+161 CDAVFFQNQID
-172 RDELAALGVLA
+172 HDELAALGVLA
-183 NVPNVRV
+183 NVAAARVRI
-190 HMIAGSGVDLDYFPA
+190 IAGSGVDLDHFA
-205 QPVPTQTHFLMISRP
+205 QQPVAAHTHFLMISRP

-262 IARWTQDGCF
+262 IARWAQQGCF
-272 NALDEVEDVRPHLQ
+272 EALDEVEDVRPHLQ
-286 ACTTFVLPSYREG
+286 SCTTFVLPSYREG

-317 DAIGCRDPIEPDVNG
+317 DAIGCRDPIEPGVNG

-341 ELASAMLQLA
+341 ELAAAMLELA
-351 NDPQRNAAMGTAS
+351 NDPARNAAMGAAS

-376 IDAALLHALNLDA
+376 IDALILRALGLS
-389 PARA
+389 

>member
-1 MQARARKIGA
+1 
-11 RAMTQKTLALLGKNA
+11 MTQKTLALLGKNA

-46 VIALTA
+46 VIALTS
-52 PASPRARQRLREFG
+52 PASARARHRLREAG
-66 VEHFDTPLSGGKISP
+66 VEHFDTPLRGGTISP

-90 VTDILKTQRVDAL
+90 VSDILKAQRVDAL

-113 GPVAARHAGV
+113 GPVAARRAGV
-123 KSIAAVVTGLGFAFT
+123 KNIAALVTGLGFAFT
-138 GRSLARRFIRF
+138 GQSLARRCIRF
-149 FSTRLYRRSLAA
+149 FSTRLYRRSLAK
-161 CDAVFFQNQFD
+161 CDAVFFQNQID
-172 RDELAALGVLA
+172 REELTALGVLV
-183 NVPNVRV
+183 NVPNARM
-190 HMIAGSGVDLDYFPA
+190 HMIAGSGVDLDFFPA

-230 QACKIVRARNPA
+230 QACKIVRTRDPA

-262 IARWTQDGCF
+262 IARWAQDGCF
-272 NALDEVEDVRPHLQ
+272 NAVDEVEDVRPHLG

-317 DAIGCRDPIEPDVNG
+317 DAIGCRDPIAPNVNG

-341 ELASAMLQLA
+341 ELAAAMLELA
-351 NDPQRNAAMGTAS
+351 HDPARNAAMGAAS

-376 IDAALLHALNLDA
+376 IDAAILHALNLDA
-389 PARA
+389 PARS

>member
-1 MQARARKIGA
+1 MQARASKIGA

-52 PASPRARQRLREFG
+52 PATARSRHRLRQAG
-66 VEHFDTPLSGGKISP
+66 VEHFDTPLRGGKISP

-90 VTDILKTQRVDAL
+90 VSDILKAQRVDAL
-103 LAYNPKCIAF
+103 LAYNPKCVAF
-113 GPVAARHAGV
+113 GPVAARRAGV
-123 KSIAAVVTGLGFAFT
+123 KKIAAVITGLGFAFT
-138 GRSLARRFIRF
+138 GETIARRFVRF

-161 CDAVFFQNQFD
+161 CDAVFFQNQID
-172 RDELAALGVLA
+172 HDELTALGVLA
-183 NVPNVRV
+183 NVAAARVR
-190 HMIAGSGVDLDYFPA
+190 MIAGSGVDLDHFA
-205 QPVPTQTHFLMISRP
+205 QQPVAAHTHFLMISRP

-251 DDNPSSFTRAD
+251 DDNPSSFTRTD
-262 IARWTQDGCF
+262 ITHWAQQGCF
-272 NALDEVEDVRPHLQ
+272 EALDEVEDVRPHLQ
-286 ACTTFVLPSYREG
+286 SCTTFVLPSYREG

-317 DAIGCRDPIEPDVNG
+317 DAIGCRDPIEPGVNG

-341 ELASAMLQLA
+341 ELAATMLELA
-351 NDPQRNAAMGTAS
+351 NDPARNAAMGAAS

-376 IDAALLHALNLDA
+376 IDALILRALGLS
-389 PARA
+389 

>member
-1 MQARARKIGA
+1 
-11 RAMTQKTLALLGKNA
+11 MTQKTLALLGKNA

-46 VIALTA
+46 VIALTS
-52 PASPRARQRLREFG
+52 PASARARHRLREAG
-66 VEHFDTPLSGGKISP
+66 VEHFDTPLRGGTISP

-90 VTDILKTQRVDAL
+90 VSDILKAQRVDAL

-113 GPVAARHAGV
+113 GPIAARRAGV
-123 KSIAAVVTGLGFAFT
+123 KYVAALVTGLGFAFT
-138 GRSLARRFIRF
+138 GRSLARRCIRF
-149 FSTRLYRRSLAA
+149 FSTRLYKRSLAA
-161 CDAVFFQNQFD
+161 CDAVFFQNATD
-172 RDELAALGVLA
+172 REELTALGVLA
-183 NVPNVRV
+183 NVPNARV
-190 HMIAGSGVDLDYFPA
+190 HMIAGSGVDLEFFPA

-230 QACKIVRARNPA
+230 QACKIVRTSNPA

-262 IARWTQDGCF
+262 IARWAQEGCF
-272 NALDEVEDVRPHLQ
+272 NVVDEVEDVRPHLD

-317 DAIGCRDPIEPDVNG
+317 DAIGCRDPIAPNVNG

-341 ELASAMLQLA
+341 ELAAAMLELA
-351 NDPQRNAAMGTAS
+351 HDPARNAAMGAAS

-376 IDAALLHALNLDA
+376 IDAAILHALNLNA

>member
-1 MQARARKIGA
+1 
-11 RAMTQKTLALLGKNA
+11 MTQKTLALLGKNA

-46 VIALTA
+46 VIALTS
-52 PASPRARQRLREFG
+52 PASARARHRLREAG
-66 VEHFDTPLSGGKISP
+66 VEHFDTPLRGGTISP

-90 VTDILKTQRVDAL
+90 VSDILKAQRVDAL

-113 GPVAARHAGV
+113 GPVAARRAGV
-123 KSIAAVVTGLGFAFT
+123 KNIAALVTGLGFAFT
-138 GRSLARRFIRF
+138 GQSLARRCIRF
-149 FSTRLYRRSLAA
+149 FSTRLYRRSLAK
-161 CDAVFFQNQFD
+161 CDAVFFQNQID
-172 RDELAALGVLA
+172 REELTALGVLV
-183 NVPNVRV
+183 NVPNARM
-190 HMIAGSGVDLDYFPA
+190 HMIAGSGVDLDFFPA

-230 QACKIVRARNPA
+230 QACKIVRTRDPA

-262 IARWTQDGCF
+262 IARWAQDGCF
-272 NALDEVEDVRPHLQ
+272 NAVDEVEDVRPHLG

-317 DAIGCRDPIEPDVNG
+317 DAIGCRDPIAPNVNG

-341 ELASAMLQLA
+341 ELAAAMLELA
-351 NDPQRNAAMGTAS
+351 HDPARNAAMGAAS

-376 IDAALLHALNLDA
+376 IDAVILHALNLDS

>member
-1 MQARARKIGA
+1 
-11 RAMTQKTLALLGKNA
+11 MTQKTLALLGKNA

-52 PASPRARQRLREFG
+52 PATARSRHRLRQAG
-66 VEHFDTPLSGGKISP
+66 VEHFDTPLRGGKISP

-90 VTDILKTQRVDAL
+90 VSDILKAQRVDAL
-103 LAYNPKCIAF
+103 LAYNPKCVAF
-113 GPVAARHAGV
+113 GPIAARRAGV
-123 KSIAAVVTGLGFAFT
+123 KKIAGVITGLGFAFT
-138 GRSLARRFIRF
+138 GETIARRFVRF

-161 CDAVFFQNQFD
+161 CDAVFFQNQID
-172 RDELAALGVLA
+172 HDELAALGVLA
-183 NVPNVRV
+183 NVDAARVRI
-190 HMIAGSGVDLDYFPA
+190 IAGSGVDLDHFA
-205 QPVPTQTHFLMISRP
+205 QQPVAAQTHFLMISRP

-230 QACKIVRARNPA
+230 QACKIVRARNPS

-262 IARWTQDGCF
+262 ISHWAQQGCF
-272 NALDEVEDVRPHLQ
+272 EALDEVEDVRPHLQ
-286 ACTTFVLPSYREG
+286 SCTTFVLPSYREG

-306 AMATGRAIIST
+306 AMAMGRAIIST
-317 DAIGCRDPIEPDVNG
+317 DAIGCRDPIEPGVNG

-341 ELASAMLQLA
+341 ELAAAMLELA
-351 NDPQRNAAMGTAS
+351 NDPARNTAMGAAS

-376 IDAALLHALNLDA
+376 IDALILRALGLS
-389 PARA
+389 

>member
-1 MQARARKIGA
+1 
-11 RAMTQKTLALLGKNA
+11 MTQTTLALLGKNA

-46 VIALTA
+46 VIALTS
-52 PASPRARQRLREFG
+52 PASARARHRLREAG
-66 VEHFDTPLSGGKISP
+66 VEHFDTPLRGGTISP

-90 VTDILKTQRVDAL
+90 VSDILKAQRVDAL

-113 GPVAARHAGV
+113 GPIAARRAGV
-123 KSIAAVVTGLGFAFT
+123 KNVAALVTGLGFAFT
-138 GRSLARRFIRF
+138 GRSLARRCIRF
-149 FSTRLYRRSLAA
+149 FSTRLYKRSLAA
-161 CDAVFFQNQFD
+161 CDAVFFQNATD
-172 RDELAALGVLA
+172 REELTALGVLA
-183 NVPNVRV
+183 NVPNARV
-190 HMIAGSGVDLDYFPA
+190 HMIAGSGVDLDFFAA

-230 QACKIVRARNPA
+230 QACKIVRTSNPA

-262 IARWTQDGCF
+262 IARWAQEGCF
-272 NALDEVEDVRPHLQ
+272 DAVDEVEDVRPHLG

-317 DAIGCRDPIEPDVNG
+317 DAIGCRDPIAPNVNG

-341 ELASAMLQLA
+341 ELAAAMLELA
-351 NDPQRNAAMGTAS
+351 HDPARNAAMGAAS

-376 IDAALLHALNLDA
+376 IDAAILHALNLDA
-389 PARA
+389 SARA

>member
-1 MQARARKIGA
+1 
-11 RAMTQKTLALLGKNA
+11 MTQQTLALLGKNA

-46 VIALTA
+46 VIALTS
-52 PASPRARQRLREFG
+52 PASARARHRLREAG
-66 VEHFDTPLSGGKISP
+66 VEHFDTPLRGGTISP

-90 VTDILKTQRVDAL
+90 VSDILQAQRVDAL

-113 GPVAARHAGV
+113 GPIAARRAGV
-123 KSIAAVVTGLGFAFT
+123 KNVAALVTGLGFAFT
-138 GRSLARRFIRF
+138 GHSLARRCIRF
-149 FSTRLYRRSLAA
+149 FSTHLYKRSLAA
-161 CDAVFFQNQFD
+161 CDAVFFQNAID
-172 RDELAALGVLA
+172 REELAALGVLV
-183 NVPNVRV
+183 NVPNARV
-190 HMIAGSGVDLDYFPA
+190 HMIAGSGVDLQFFPA

-230 QACKIVRARNPA
+230 QACKIVRTSNPA

-262 IARWTQDGCF
+262 ITRWAQDGCF
-272 NALDEVEDVRPHLQ
+272 NVVDEVEDVRPYLG

-317 DAIGCRDPIEPDVNG
+317 DAIGCRDPIQPNVNG

-341 ELASAMLQLA
+341 ELAAAMLELAHDPARNSAMGA
-351 NDPQRNAAMGTAS
+351 AS
-364 RRIAQE
+364 RHIAQE

-376 IDAALLHALNLDA
+376 IDAAILHALNLDA

>member
-1 MQARARKIGA
+1 
-11 RAMTQKTLALLGKNA
+11 MTQQTLALLGKNA

-46 VIALTA
+46 VIALTS
-52 PASPRARQRLREFG
+52 PASARARHRLREAG
-66 VEHFDTPLSGGKISP
+66 VEHFDTPLRGGTISP

-90 VTDILKTQRVDAL
+90 VSDILQAQRVDAL

-113 GPVAARHAGV
+113 GPIAARRAGV
-123 KSIAAVVTGLGFAFT
+123 KNVAALVTGLGFAFT
-138 GRSLARRFIRF
+138 GHSLARRCIRF
-149 FSTRLYRRSLAA
+149 FSTHLYKRSLAA
-161 CDAVFFQNQFD
+161 CDAVFFQNAID
-172 RDELAALGVLA
+172 REELAALGVLV
-183 NVPNVRV
+183 NVPNARV
-190 HMIAGSGVDLDYFPA
+190 HMIAGSGVDLQFFPA

-230 QACKIVRARNPA
+230 QACKIVRTSNPT

-262 IARWTQDGCF
+262 IARWEQEDCF
-272 NALDEVEDVRPHLQ
+272 NVVDEVEDVRPHLGE
-286 ACTTFVLPSYREG
+286 CTTFVLPSYREG

-317 DAIGCRDPIEPDVNG
+317 DAIGCRDPIAPNVNG

-341 ELASAMLQLA
+341 ELAAAMLELA
-351 NDPQRNAAMGTAS
+351 HDPARNAAMGAAS

-376 IDAALLHALNLDA
+376 IDAAILHALNLDA

>member
-1 MQARARKIGA
+1 
-11 RAMTQKTLALLGKNA
+11 MTQKTLALLGKNA

-39 AQANGHR
+39 AQASGHR
-46 VIALTA
+46 VIALTS
-52 PASPRARQRLREFG
+52 PASARARHRLHEAG
-66 VEHFDTPLSGGKISP
+66 VEHFDTPLRGGTISP
-81 LRDLQFQTT
+81 LRDLQFQTM
-90 VTDILKTQRVDAL
+90 VSDILKAQRVDAL

-113 GPVAARHAGV
+113 GPIAARRAGV
-123 KSIAAVVTGLGFAFT
+123 KNVAALVTGLGFAFT
-138 GRSLARRFIRF
+138 GRSLARRCVRF
-149 FSTRLYRRSLAA
+149 FSTRLYKRSLAA
-161 CDAVFFQNQFD
+161 CDAVFFQNQID

-183 NVPNVRV
+183 NVPNARV
-190 HMIAGSGVDLDYFPA
+190 HMIAGSGVDLDFFPA

-230 QACKIVRARNPA
+230 QACKIVRASNPA

-262 IARWTQDGCF
+262 IARWAQDGCF
-272 NALDEVEDVRPHLQ
+272 NAVDEVEDVRPHLG

-317 DAIGCRDPIEPDVNG
+317 DAIGCRDPIEPGVNG

-341 ELASAMLQLA
+341 ELAAAMLELANNPARNSAMGA
-351 NDPQRNAAMGTAS
+351 AS

-370 KYNAKP
+370 KYNAKS
-376 IDAALLHALNLDA
+376 IDAAILHALNLDA
-389 PARA
+389 PERA